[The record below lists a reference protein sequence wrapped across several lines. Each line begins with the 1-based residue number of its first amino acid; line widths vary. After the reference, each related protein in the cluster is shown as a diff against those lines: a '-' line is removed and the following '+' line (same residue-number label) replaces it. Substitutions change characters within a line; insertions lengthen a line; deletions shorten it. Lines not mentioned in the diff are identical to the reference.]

1 MNDWMKVLFSDEC
14 FMHVDIDLH
23 QQQLMCLKN
32 KALKSWYLL
41 PSFKSECISIMI
53 WACFSGE
60 RVRPI
65 MVLEQRGI
73 GSDEYEEILYDG
85 LFSVVD
91 DLLMPLEGSDTIW
104 VTDENTLL
112 FMHNN
117 VTCHKTPKVTAFIEE
132 NNIPVM
138 KWPAQSPNLNPI
150 ENLWQEL

>member
-1 MNDWMKVLFSDEC
+1 MKVIFSDEYLIC
-14 FMHVDIDLH
+14 MGLDPHEQWVIYP
-23 QQQLMCLKN
+23 KN
-32 KALKSWYLL
+32 KALKPRYLL

-91 DLLMPLEGSDTIW
+91 DLLMPLEGSDTI
-104 VTDENTLL
+104 
-112 FMHNN
+112 
-117 VTCHKTPKVTAFIEE
+117 
-132 NNIPVM
+132 
-138 KWPAQSPNLNPI
+138 
-150 ENLWQEL
+150 